1 MRQATTRDKSSV
13 IKILSES
20 FEENKSVLSVV
31 GNDKDK
37 IPKLMAYSFEKGRK
51 EGEVWINDK
60 RTATLIALYPHRARF
75 SLKGV
80 ILDVKL
86 LFSVIGPSRLF
97 KILKREKTIKAKQPK
112 SDFIHLWYIGV
123 LNTHQNRGEGSKILK
138 EFLELKKRENIPIYL
153 ETSTVRNLSFY
164 KKLGFELIEQIRIEL
179 PYTLYLFVKNS
190 G

>member
-1 MRQATTRDKSSV
+1 MRQATTRDKSTV

-31 GNDKDK
+31 GYEKSK
-37 IPKLMAYSFEKGRK
+37 IPKLIAYSFEKGIK
-51 EGEVWINDK
+51 DGEVWLNDK
-60 RTATLIALYPHRARF
+60 RTATLIVLYPHRARYSF
-75 SLKGV
+75 QDIMLGT
-80 ILDVKL
+80 KL

-123 LNTHQNRGEGSKILK
+123 LNKYQNKGEGSQILK
-138 EFLELKKRENIPIYL
+138 EFLELKKRENTPIYL
-153 ETSTVRNLSFY
+153 ETTS
-164 KKLGFELIEQIRIEL
+164 IRKEI
-179 PYTLYLFVKNS
+179 